1 MEEVIDVG
9 MTDKQFK
16 AYIRAL
22 LRDYKDVEQAIK
34 EKNLPKSEELVKKLI
49 EDAQKNIED

>member
-1 MEEVIDVG
+1 MEEMMEMG

-22 LRDYKDVEQAIK
+22 LRDYKDVEQAAK
-34 EKNLPKSEELVKKLI
+34 EKDLPKIEELVRKLI

>member
-34 EKNLPKSEELVKKLI
+34 EKDLPKSEELVKKLI